1 MLMKLAR
8 QSLWNRRTTALMTL
22 LSLCISM
29 MLLLGID
36 HLRLEAKRSFTSTVA
51 GTDLIVGARSGQLN
65 LLLYTVFRIGNATNN
80 IQWQSYQQLKAHPQV
95 VWSVPIALGDSHKGF
110 RVVGTNQ
117 DYFRYFRYGEQQQ
130 LTLSQGSPFAGVYET
145 VLGAEVA
152 RKLNYHLGDELILS
166 HGVGS
171 VSFSQHKDQPFKV
184 VGILAPT
191 GTPVDQSVHVSLE
204 GIEAIHLGWQGG
216 APAMGRKQA
225 PKPSAEQLA
234 ALEPKVIT
242 GFMLGLKSKV
252 ATFAVQRQI
261 NEFKAEPLT
270 AILPGAAL
278 AELWQM
284 LSMVENLLLVITL
297 LVLGAGLIGLT
308 TTLLAAMKER
318 QREMAIL
325 RAIGARPWQLF
336 VLIQL
341 EVLFLVCGA
350 IVLGFVALVATLFAL
365 QPVLSSQ
372 YGLVISVLP
381 WHAHTGAWLAGVVG
395 LSLILGALPS
405 YLTYRQ
411 SVAQGM
417 QVRL

>member
-95 VWSVPIALGDSHKGF
+95 VWSVPLALGDSHKGF

-152 RKLNYHLGDELILS
+152 RKLNYRLGDELILS

-242 GFMLGLKSKV
+242 SFMLGLKSKV

-395 LSLILGALPS
+395 LSLMLGALPS

>member
-152 RKLNYHLGDELILS
+152 RKLNYRLGDELILS

-395 LSLILGALPS
+395 LSLMLGALPS

>member
-1 MLMKLAR
+1 MLLTLAR

-95 VWSVPIALGDSHKGF
+95 VWSVPISLGDSHKGF

-117 DYFRYFRYGEQQQ
+117 DYFRYFRYGEQQL
-130 LTLSQGSPFAGVYET
+130 LTLAQGSPFAGVYET

-152 RKLNYHLGDELILS
+152 RKLNYQLGDELILS

-171 VSFSQHKDQPFKV
+171 VSFTQHKDQPFKV

-225 PKPSAEQLA
+225 PKPTAEQLA

-252 ATFAVQRQI
+252 TTFAVQRQI

-336 VLIQL
+336 VLIEL
-341 EVLFLVCGA
+341 EVLLLVCGS
-350 IVLGFVALVATLFAL
+350 IVLGFVALVAALFAL

-372 YGLVISVLP
+372 YGLVISVWP

-405 YLTYRQ
+405 YLAYRQ
-411 SVAQGM
+411 SLAQGM

>member
-80 IQWQSYQQLKAHPQV
+80 IQWQSYLQLKAHPQV

-152 RKLNYHLGDELILS
+152 RKLNYRLGDELILS

>member
-8 QSLWNRRTTALMTL
+8 QSLWNRRTTVLMTL

-152 RKLNYHLGDELILS
+152 RKLNYQLGDELILS

>member
-36 HLRLEAKRSFTSTVA
+36 HLRLEAKRSFTSTVS

-130 LTLSQGSPFAGVYET
+130 LTLSQGIPFAGVYET

-152 RKLNYHLGDELILS
+152 RKLNYQLGDELILS

-336 VLIQL
+336 VLIEL
-341 EVLFLVCGA
+341 EVLLLVCGA
-350 IVLGFVALVATLFAL
+350 IALGFLALVATLFAL

-395 LSLILGALPS
+395 LSLMLGALPS

>member
-152 RKLNYHLGDELILS
+152 RKLNYRLGDELILS

-225 PKPSAEQLA
+225 PKPSAELLA

-350 IVLGFVALVATLFAL
+350 IVLGFVALLATLFAL